1 MNKKELTEGLAELAG
16 VAERDHEVQ
25 MARADLYKIAKYAI
39 KMHEMLKGVSEAEG
53 MEGWQQSKITKAADY
68 VGSVYHAMDYDN
80 KFKGAPDI
88 DLKAGAGTSSAE
100 VNAAASAQQSSW
112 KSDPSFGEEVTEARD
127 THCSDKCCGSDVKRE
142 DCTCPPTCKHC
153 NCNAKNVDEGKSPH
167 KKGSNKYKKHM
178 AAKHANMSE
187 GPFKGVGKQLMKR
200 KLNKQYK
207 KSDLANFDKSGID
220 TKGKTP
226 DEVRQAKSDYYHD
239 NMDKADRAKK
249 ASDRLSRNKKV
260 KEAPGAAAPGID
272 AMKKAGNAKADAEAG
287 DRKQAQQ
294 VAQKATALK
303 GVVGG
308 KASGAQVA
316 KGLDKVAAGE
326 TLPPNIIKAIAPYA
340 TAIQSMMSNPQLFG
354 KFKAL
359 MKQAEAGQNQQ

>member
-1 MNKKELTEGLAELAG
+1 MEAPPGGWLNTKAVLGKADDLVRNNRLGKGLANTNTAISKKYGGAHGNKAPIDPAG
-16 VAERDHEVQ
+16 GIDDKETDDWIAGKGTKDTKDAKPKAPTKDTGAKPLDKAPTKEPKSID
-25 MARADLYKIAKYAI
+25 DLKPGSAYNDGTATWTWTGTDWSDGAI
-39 KMHEMLKGVSEAEG
+39 KLDPATGFK
-53 MEGWQQSKITKAADY
+53 QFKKSK
-68 VGSVYHAMDYDN
+68 N
-80 KFKGAPDI
+80 KF
-88 DLKAGAGTSSAE
+88 
-100 VNAAASAQQSSW
+100 
-112 KSDPSFGEEVTEARD
+112 
-127 THCSDKCCGSDVKRE
+127 VK
-142 DCTCPPTCKHC
+142 
-153 NCNAKNVDEGKSPH
+153 
-167 KKGSNKYKKHM
+167 
-178 AAKHANMSE
+178 E
-187 GPFKGVGKQLMKR
+187 GPFKGVGKALMKR

-207 KSDLANFDKSGID
+207 KADLANFDKSRID

-226 DEVRQAKSDYYHD
+226 DEVGQAKLDYYHD

-249 ASDRLSRNKKV
+249 AKDRLSRNKKV
-260 KEAPGAAAPGID
+260 KEAPGAAPGGAAPD
-272 AMKKAGNAKADAEAG
+272 AKPDPKL
-287 DRKQAQQ
+287 AQQ

-340 TAIQSMMSNPQLFG
+340 TAIQTMMSNPQLFG

>member
-1 MNKKELTEGLAELAG
+1 MKITDLMEAPPGGWLNTKAVLGKADDLVRNNRLGKGMANTNTAISKKYGGAHGNKAPIDPAGGIDDKETDDWIAG
-16 VAERDHEVQ
+16 KGAKDAKDPKPKAPAPTGAKTLDKAPTKEPKSID
-25 MARADLYKIAKYAI
+25 DLKPGSAYNDGTATWTWTGTDWSDGAI
-39 KMHEMLKGVSEAEG
+39 KLDPETGFK
-53 MEGWQQSKITKAADY
+53 QFKKSK
-68 VGSVYHAMDYDN
+68 N
-80 KFKGAPDI
+80 KF
-88 DLKAGAGTSSAE
+88 
-100 VNAAASAQQSSW
+100 
-112 KSDPSFGEEVTEARD
+112 
-127 THCSDKCCGSDVKRE
+127 VK
-142 DCTCPPTCKHC
+142 
-153 NCNAKNVDEGKSPH
+153 
-167 KKGSNKYKKHM
+167 
-178 AAKHANMSE
+178 E
-187 GPFKGVGKQLMKR
+187 GPFKGVGKALMKR

-207 KSDLANFDKSGID
+207 KADLANFDKSGID

-249 ASDRLSRNKKV
+249 AKDRLSRNKKV
-260 KEAPGAAAPGID
+260 KEAPGAGL
-272 AMKKAGNAKADAEAG
+272 AKG
-287 DRKQAQQ
+287 DDNKQAQQ

>member
-1 MNKKELTEGLAELAG
+1 
-16 VAERDHEVQ
+16 
-25 MARADLYKIAKYAI
+25 
-39 KMHEMLKGVSEAEG
+39 
-53 MEGWQQSKITKAADY
+53 
-68 VGSVYHAMDYDN
+68 
-80 KFKGAPDI
+80 
-88 DLKAGAGTSSAE
+88 
-100 VNAAASAQQSSW
+100 
-112 KSDPSFGEEVTEARD
+112 
-127 THCSDKCCGSDVKRE
+127 
-142 DCTCPPTCKHC
+142 
-153 NCNAKNVDEGKSPH
+153 
-167 KKGSNKYKKHM
+167 
-178 AAKHANMSE
+178 
-187 GPFKGVGKQLMKR
+187 MKR

-207 KSDLANFDKSGID
+207 KADLANFDKSGID

-226 DEVRQAKSDYYHD
+226 DEVSQAKSDYYHD

-249 ASDRLSRNKKV
+249 AKDRLSRNKKV
-260 KEAPGAAAPGID
+260 KEAPGAAPSGAAPD
-272 AMKKAGNAKADAEAG
+272 AKPDPKL
-287 DRKQAQQ
+287 AQQ